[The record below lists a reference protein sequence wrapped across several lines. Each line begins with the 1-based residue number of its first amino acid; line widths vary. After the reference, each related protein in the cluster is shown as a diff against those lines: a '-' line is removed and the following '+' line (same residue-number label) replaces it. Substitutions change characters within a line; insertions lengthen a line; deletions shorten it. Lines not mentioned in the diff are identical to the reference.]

1 MRRRRLRIGFGPALA
16 AVMASAALAPSIA
29 GQSGAAVDLGSL
41 LPPPADS
48 GKAPT
53 RLPPPGLE
61 DNAPLGCLA
70 ALPCGTRLLGTIRKN
85 GAVEVQVPALRW

>member
-1 MRRRRLRIGFGPALA
+1 MRHRLRIALWAALA
-16 AVMASAALAPSIA
+16 AAANAAAPAFA
-29 GQSGAAVDLGSL
+29 GRSGAAVDLGSL

-61 DNAPLGCLA
+61 DNAPLGCLP
-70 ALPCGTRLLGTIRKN
+70 ALPCGTRLLGTVRKD
-85 GAVEVQVPALRW
+85 GAVELKVPALRW

>member
-1 MRRRRLRIGFGPALA
+1 MRHRLRIALGAALLA
-16 AVMASAALAPSIA
+16 AANAAAAPAFA
-29 GQSGAAVDLGSL
+29 GRAGAAVDLGSL

-61 DNAPLGCLA
+61 DTAPLGCLP
-70 ALPCGTRLLGTIRKN
+70 ALPCGTRLFGTVRKD
-85 GAVEVQVPALRW
+85 GAVELKVPALRW